1 MAVVKDARILLHLMC
16 AALER
21 KMSVAGTFHVRK
33 LISRLPKHEKHFLPP
48 FQIHGLEGLHHSF
61 SRGVMAM
68 DYARV
73 ASIADDRPGK
83 APTAE
88 GRRRFGRSLPL
99 HSLLVTQVSQVE
111 EICFSSISIAAAM
124 R

>member
-1 MAVVKDARILLHLMC
+1 MK
-16 AALER
+16 
-21 KMSVAGTFHVRK
+21 
-33 LISRLPKHEKHFLPP
+33 KHFLPP

-61 SRGVMAM
+61 SRGIMAM

-83 APTAE
+83 APTAG

-99 HSLLVTQVSQVE
+99 HSLLVTQVREVE
-111 EICFSSISIAAAM
+111 QICFSSISIAAAM